1 VIAHL
6 RASFSDRRIA
16 VVTSLAGLSLFVIA
30 MLGLR
35 VLYTGTG
42 VHGSLVWDL
51 FLAWVPFLLALVVY
65 ARVRAG
71 AGWRSILPFAFLWLA
86 FFPNAPYLLTELRH
100 VSRGGRIPALYDVVL
115 LGSAGLTGLLLGLI
129 SLFLI
134 HAVVRRFVGSLY
146 AWTVVLALLVA
157 SSFGIYLGRVLR
169 WNSWDLVAH
178 PQWLASLLG
187 EIALDPFG
195 HPRPLA
201 LMVLLTM
208 FLFGSYLVLYSFARL
223 TPEWEA
229 LEAPRR

>member
-1 VIAHL
+1 MVARL
-6 RASFSDRRIA
+6 RSSFSSRRLA
-16 VVTSLAGLSLFVIA
+16 VIGSLSLLSAFVLA
-30 MLGLR
+30 MLAAR
-35 VLYTGTG
+35 MVYTGTS
-42 VHGSLVWDL
+42 VHGSLAWDL

-65 ARVRAG
+65 ERVRAG
-71 AGWRSILPFAFLWLA
+71 AAFRSIALLACVWLA

-100 VSRGGRIPALYDVVL
+100 VSRGGRVPALYDVVL
-115 LGSAGLTGLLLGLI
+115 LGAAGWAGLLLGLT

-134 HAVVRRFVGSLY
+134 HAVARRFVGSLY
-146 AWTVVLALLVA
+146 AWGVVVGVLVA
-157 SSFGIYLGRVLR
+157 SSFGIYLGRALR

-187 EIALDPFG
+187 EIAVDPLG

-201 LMVLLTM
+201 LMVLLTL

-229 LEAPRR
+229 LERPRR